1 MSVERYFSKYEK
13 KKKNTGKQ
21 KRLDYIHCTLS
32 DNNRRSLIC
41 KMAQNTKVLVRIT
54 SKSEPVITQ

>member
-13 KKKNTGKQ
+13 KKTGKQ
-21 KRLDYIHCTLS
+21 KRLDYIHCTLF
-32 DNNRRSLIC
+32 DNNRRSLIF